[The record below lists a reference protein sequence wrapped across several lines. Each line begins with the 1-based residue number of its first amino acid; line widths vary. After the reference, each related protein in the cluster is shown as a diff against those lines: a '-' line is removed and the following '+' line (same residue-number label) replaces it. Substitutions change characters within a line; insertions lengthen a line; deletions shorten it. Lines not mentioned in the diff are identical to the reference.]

1 MAEDKTKAAEDK
13 TVVAEVEGIPVCI
26 DRAVLTD
33 IDVLDLL
40 GEIQADNILVLPRL
54 MRTVFGDEQYEVIKK
69 SLADDGYTSVVDMS
83 RFFNKAFKALGEQ
96 AKN

>member
-1 MAEDKTKAAEDK
+1 MDEGKTAAAEDK

-40 GEIQADNILVLPRL
+40 GEVQADNILVLPRL
-54 MRTVFGDEQYEVIKK
+54 MRIVFGGEQYTAIKK
-69 SLADDGYTSVVDMS
+69 SLAVEGHTSAVDMS
-83 RFFNKAFKALGEQ
+83 RFFNKAFRALGEQ

>member
-1 MAEDKTKAAEDK
+1 MDEGKTAAAEDK
-13 TVVAEVEGIPVCI
+13 TMVAEVEGIPICI

-40 GEIQADNILVLPRL
+40 GEVQADNILVLPRL
-54 MRTVFGDEQYEVIKK
+54 MRTVFGDEQYTAIKK
-69 SLADDGYTSVVDMS
+69 SLAVDGYTSVVDMS
-83 RFFNKAFKALGEQ
+83 RFFNKAFRALGEQ

>member
-1 MAEDKTKAAEDK
+1 MDEGKTAAAEDK

-40 GEIQADNILVLPRL
+40 GELQADNILVLPRL
-54 MRTVFGDEQYEVIKK
+54 MRTVFGDEQYTAIKK
-69 SLADDGYTSVVDMS
+69 SLAVEGYTSVVDMS
-83 RFFNKAFKALGEQ
+83 LFFNKAFRAFGEQ

>member
-1 MAEDKTKAAEDK
+1 MDEDKTAVTEDK
-13 TVVAEVEGIPVCI
+13 TVVAEVEGIPVCV

-40 GEIQADNILVLPRL
+40 GEVQADNILVLPRL
-54 MRTVFGDEQYEVIKK
+54 MRTVFGDEQYEAIKK
-69 SLADDGYTSVVDMS
+69 TLAVEGRTSVVDMS
-83 RFFNKAFKALGEQ
+83 RFFHKAFKALGEQ

>member
-1 MAEDKTKAAEDK
+1 MDEGKTAAAEDK
-13 TVVAEVEGIPVCI
+13 TVVAEVEGVPVRI

-40 GEIQADNILVLPRL
+40 GEVQADNILVLPRL
-54 MRTVFGDEQYEVIKK
+54 MRTVFGEEQYEAIKK
-69 SLADDGYTSVVDMS
+69 SLAVEGHTSVVDMS
-83 RFFNKAFKALGEQ
+83 RFFNKAFRTLGEQ

>member
-1 MAEDKTKAAEDK
+1 MDESKAAVTEDK

-26 DRAVLTD
+26 NRAVLTD

-40 GEIQADNILVLPRL
+40 GEIQADNIFVLPRL
-54 MRTVFGDEQYEVIKK
+54 MRTVFGDEQYEAIKK
-69 SLADDGYTSVVDMS
+69 SLAVEGHTSVVDVS

>member
-1 MAEDKTKAAEDK
+1 MDEGKTAAAEDK
-13 TVVAEVEGIPVCI
+13 TVVAEVEGIPICI

-40 GEIQADNILVLPRL
+40 GEVQADNILVLPRL
-54 MRTVFGDEQYEVIKK
+54 MRTVFGDEQYAAIKK
-69 SLADDGYTSVVDMS
+69 SLAVDGHTSVADMS
-83 RFFNKAFKALGEQ
+83 LFFNKAFRALGEQ